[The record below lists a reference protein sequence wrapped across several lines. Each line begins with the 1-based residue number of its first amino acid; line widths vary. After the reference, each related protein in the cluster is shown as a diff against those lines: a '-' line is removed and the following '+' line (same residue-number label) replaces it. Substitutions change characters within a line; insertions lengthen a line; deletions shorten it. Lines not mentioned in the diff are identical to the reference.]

1 MKRNSWVVAATI
13 SGLLFM
19 IAGSAKADRYMEKL
33 TRGLVAVKSGSG
45 YFLSWRLFGTDPQD
59 SSFGFNVYKGTTKL
73 NTALIT
79 NATSYQDNSA
89 GTGDYS
95 VRPVLAGVEQPASVA
110 DRVMAQNYLTIPL
123 QNSSGYTAGDASA
136 GDLDG
141 DGQYEIVVKEEKA
154 PKDNAYPGVSG
165 STKLAAYTLAG
176 KFMWR
181 IEVGVN
187 IREGAHYTQFMVY
200 DLDGDGI
207 AEVAI
212 KTAPGTK
219 DGTGS
224 YLKTGPAAGADNTVN
239 LVNADGK
246 ILTGPEWYT
255 IFNGKTGAEL
265 ITVEYKPL
273 RGAAGVWGAVAGI
286 ADANDMGWG
295 DDTNGNFVDRFLASI
310 AYIDGER
317 PSVVPCRGYYWRTAC
332 WALDWRDGKLTERW
346 LFDTVTGGVGKDGK
360 KYQSSQGY
368 QSQGAHSIR
377 QGDVDGDGFDE
388 IVMGQSVI
396 DHDGVG
402 LYSTGLRHGD
412 AFHMGAFDPVRGGL
426 QVYMVHEQVVS
437 NGQIGADFHNAG
449 TGEVYWTDKGTSDVG
464 RGCAA
469 PITNTKGWQFWSGV
483 GGPWDVNHKSAGSKP
498 GSQNF
503 AIWWGADLLREDQ
516 DGASF
521 TGLSASGCKGN
532 NGSKNTPGLNADLFG
547 DWREETVLTCGSD
560 LRVYTTTIPTT
571 NRLYT
576 LMHDPIYRM
585 SVATENVAYNQ
596 PPEPGIYIGY
606 GMTLPQDPPKIKY
619 YGAGGSTG
627 SSGGSTGT
635 TGTGGSTG
643 TTSSGGSTGATSS
656 GGSTGTPTTG
666 GKGGT
671 IPGTGGTAGA
681 VTTTGAG
688 GASSGGSVG
697 SGGAAKGGAIVSGG
711 TPGNGGIIISSGGI
725 AASSGGIVASS
736 GGAVTTGGTTASAPS
751 AVGGSTATSTAG
763 GAANSGCGC
772 RLGGADRSATLW
784 GAMLAIGALV
794 TARLRRRGKGSS
806 Q

>member
-1 MKRNSWVVAATI
+1 MRTRTRNAIQVLVRGCTALLLGGAITLLQGCDSTGAGTVPSAGTSGSTGVAGSSGTGTVGSSAATGGNSEVSSSPTDTGGSI
-13 SGLLFM
+13 PIGGSSTAGGGTATGGTVATGGAPNTGVTTGRGGSSGGTTGPG
-19 IAGSAKADRYMEKL
+19 ATTGTGGTNGTGGTPSSGGASSRGSTTSSGGAIGSGGVTPSGGSLPPNPDAVRYMEKL
-33 TRGLVAVKSGSG
+33 SRGLVAVKSGSG
-45 YFLSWRLFGTDPQD
+45 YFLSWRLFGTEAGSDIA
-59 SSFGFNVYKGTTKL
+59 FNVYRGTTKL
-73 NTALIT
+73 NASPIT
-79 NATSYQDNSA
+79 NATSYLDSA
-89 GTGDYS
+89 GGGTDYS
-95 VRPVLAGVEQPASVA
+95 VKAVVGGQEQESSAVEH
-110 DRVMAQNYLTIPL
+110 VMAQNYISIAL
-123 QNSSGYTAGDASA
+123 QNSSGYTAGDVST

-141 DGQYEIVVKEEKA
+141 DGQYELVVKEEKS

-207 AEVAI
+207 AEVAL

-224 YLKTGPAAGADNTVN
+224 YLKTGPAVGADNSVN

-273 RGAAGVWGAVAGI
+273 RGAPGVWGAVAGI
-286 ADANDMGWG
+286 ADASDMGWG
-295 DDTNGNFVDRFLASI
+295 DDTNGNFVDRFLASV

-332 WALDWRDGKLTERW
+332 WALDWRGGKLTERW

-402 LYSTGLRHGD
+402 LYSTSLRHGD
-412 AFHMGAFDPVRGGL
+412 AMHFGAFDPVRGGL
-426 QVYMVHEQVVS
+426 QVYMVHEQVHS
-437 NGQIGADFHNAG
+437 NGGIGASFHNAG
-449 TGEVYWTDKGTSDVG
+449 TGEVYWTDPGSSDVG

-498 GSQNF
+498 SSQNF
-503 AIWWGADLLREDQ
+503 AIWWGAGPLREPQ

-521 TGLSASGCKGN
+521 NGLSASGCKGN
-532 NGSKNTPGLNADLFG
+532 NGTKNTPGLNADLFG
-547 DWREETVLTCGSD
+547 DWREETVLTCGNE

-576 LMHDPIYRM
+576 LMHDPIYRL

-606 GMTLPQDPPKIKY
+606 DMTLPQPKPKIKY
-619 YGAGGSTG
+619 YD
-627 SSGGSTGT
+627 
-635 TGTGGSTG
+635 
-643 TTSSGGSTGATSS
+643 
-656 GGSTGTPTTG
+656 
-666 GKGGT
+666 
-671 IPGTGGTAGA
+671 
-681 VTTTGAG
+681 
-688 GASSGGSVG
+688 
-697 SGGAAKGGAIVSGG
+697 
-711 TPGNGGIIISSGGI
+711 
-725 AASSGGIVASS
+725 
-736 GGAVTTGGTTASAPS
+736 
-751 AVGGSTATSTAG
+751 
-763 GAANSGCGC
+763 
-772 RLGGADRSATLW
+772 LTLP
-784 GAMLAIGALV
+784 
-794 TARLRRRGKGSS
+794 
-806 Q
+806 

>member
-1 MKRNSWVVAATI
+1 
-13 SGLLFM
+13 
-19 IAGSAKADRYMEKL
+19 MEKL
-33 TRGLVAVKSGSG
+33 SRGLVAVKSGSG
-45 YFLSWRLFGTDPQD
+45 TFLSWRLFGTEVGSDIA
-59 SSFGFNVYKGTTKL
+59 FNVYKGTAKL
-73 NTALIT
+73 NSAPIT
-79 NATSYQDNSA
+79 DATSYTDSSG

-95 VRPVLAGVEQPASVA
+95 VKAVVGGQEQTASPAEHVL
-110 DRVMAQNYLTIPL
+110 AQNYIAIPL
-123 QNSSGYTAGDASA
+123 QNSSGYTAGDVST

-141 DGQYEIVVKEEKA
+141 DGQYELVVKEEKS

-224 YLKTGPAAGADNTVN
+224 FLKLGPAAGADNSVN
-239 LVNADGK
+239 WVNADGK
-246 ILTGPEWYT
+246 ILTGAEWYT

-265 ITVEYKPL
+265 VTVDYKPG
-273 RGAAGVWGAVAGI
+273 RGAPGVWGAVQGI

-295 DDTNGNFVDRFLASI
+295 DDTNGNFVDRFTASVV
-310 AYIDGER
+310 YIDGER
-317 PSVVPCRGYYWRTAC
+317 PSVAPCRGYYWRTAC
-332 WALDWRDGKLTERW
+332 WALDWRGGKLTERW

-377 QGDVDGDGFDE
+377 QGDVDNDGFDE

-412 AFHMGAFDPVRGGL
+412 AFHMGGFDPVRGGL

-437 NGQIGADFHNAG
+437 NGGIGADFHNAG

-498 GSQNF
+498 SSQNF
-503 AIWWGADLLREDQ
+503 AIWWGAALLREPQ

-521 TGLSASGCKGN
+521 NGLSASGCSGN

-547 DWREETVLTCGSD
+547 DWREETVLTCGNE
-560 LRVYTTTIPTT
+560 LRVYTTTIPNP

-576 LMHDPIYRM
+576 LMHDPIYRL

-606 GMTLPQDPPKIKY
+606 QMTLPQAKPNIKY
-619 YGAGGSTG
+619 YD
-627 SSGGSTGT
+627 
-635 TGTGGSTG
+635 
-643 TTSSGGSTGATSS
+643 
-656 GGSTGTPTTG
+656 
-666 GKGGT
+666 
-671 IPGTGGTAGA
+671 
-681 VTTTGAG
+681 
-688 GASSGGSVG
+688 
-697 SGGAAKGGAIVSGG
+697 VSL
-711 TPGNGGIIISSGGI
+711 P
-725 AASSGGIVASS
+725 
-736 GGAVTTGGTTASAPS
+736 
-751 AVGGSTATSTAG
+751 
-763 GAANSGCGC
+763 
-772 RLGGADRSATLW
+772 
-784 GAMLAIGALV
+784 
-794 TARLRRRGKGSS
+794 
-806 Q
+806 

>member
-1 MKRNSWVVAATI
+1 
-13 SGLLFM
+13 
-19 IAGSAKADRYMEKL
+19 
-33 TRGLVAVKSGSG
+33 
-45 YFLSWRLFGTDPQD
+45 
-59 SSFGFNVYKGTTKL
+59 
-73 NTALIT
+73 
-79 NATSYQDNSA
+79 
-89 GTGDYS
+89 
-95 VRPVLAGVEQPASVA
+95 
-110 DRVMAQNYLTIPL
+110 
-123 QNSSGYTAGDASA
+123 
-136 GDLDG
+136 
-141 DGQYEIVVKEEKA
+141 
-154 PKDNAYPGVSG
+154 
-165 STKLAAYTLAG
+165 
-176 KFMWR
+176 MWR

-219 DGTGS
+219 DGTGNF
-224 YLKTGPAAGADNTVN
+224 LKTGPAVGADNSVN

-265 ITVEYKPL
+265 VTVEYKPL
-273 RGAAGVWGAVAGI
+273 RGEPGVWGAVAGI
-286 ADANDMGWG
+286 ADASDMGWG

-368 QSQGAHSIR
+368 QSQGVHSIR
-377 QGDVDGDGFDE
+377 QGDVDNDGFDE

-412 AFHMGAFDPVRGGL
+412 AFHFGAFDPVRGGL
-426 QVYMVHEQVVS
+426 QAYSVHEQVHS
-437 NGQIGADFHNAG
+437 NGGIGASFRNAG
-449 TGEVYWTDKGTSDVG
+449 TGEVYWTDPGTSDVG

-498 GSQNF
+498 SSQNF
-503 AIWWGADLLREDQ
+503 AIWWGADLLREPQ

-521 TGLSASGCKGN
+521 NGLSASGCKGN

-547 DWREETVLTCGSD
+547 DWREETVLTCGNE
-560 LRVYTTTIPTT
+560 LRVYTTTIPNN

-606 GMTLPQDPPKIKY
+606 GMTLPQPKPNIKY
-619 YGAGGSTG
+619 YNL
-627 SSGGSTGT
+627 
-635 TGTGGSTG
+635 
-643 TTSSGGSTGATSS
+643 
-656 GGSTGTPTTG
+656 P
-666 GKGGT
+666 
-671 IPGTGGTAGA
+671 
-681 VTTTGAG
+681 
-688 GASSGGSVG
+688 
-697 SGGAAKGGAIVSGG
+697 
-711 TPGNGGIIISSGGI
+711 
-725 AASSGGIVASS
+725 
-736 GGAVTTGGTTASAPS
+736 
-751 AVGGSTATSTAG
+751 
-763 GAANSGCGC
+763 
-772 RLGGADRSATLW
+772 
-784 GAMLAIGALV
+784 
-794 TARLRRRGKGSS
+794 
-806 Q
+806 

>member
-1 MKRNSWVVAATI
+1 
-13 SGLLFM
+13 
-19 IAGSAKADRYMEKL
+19 MEKL
-33 TRGLVAVKSGSG
+33 SRGLVAVKSGSG
-45 YFLSWRLFGTDPQD
+45 YFLSWRLFGTEAGSDIA
-59 SSFGFNVYKGTTKL
+59 FNVYRGTTKL
-73 NTALIT
+73 NATPIT
-79 NATSYQDNSA
+79 NATSYQDTA
-89 GTGDYS
+89 GGTTDYS
-95 VRPVLAGVEQPASVA
+95 VKAVVGGQEQATGDAVEH
-110 DRVMAQNYLTIPL
+110 VMAQNYISIPL
-123 QNSSGYTAGDASA
+123 QNSSGYTAGDVST

-141 DGQYEIVVKEEKA
+141 DGQYELVVKEEKS
-154 PKDNAYPGVSG
+154 PKDNAYAGVSG

-200 DLDGDGI
+200 DLDGDGS

-224 YLKTGPAAGADNTVN
+224 FLKTGPAVGADNATS

-265 ITVEYKPL
+265 VTVEYKPL
-273 RGAAGVWGAVAGI
+273 RGAPGVWGAVAGI

-295 DDTNGNFVDRFLASI
+295 DDTNGNFVDRFLASV
-310 AYIDGER
+310 AYLDGER

-332 WALDWRDGKLTERW
+332 WALDWRGGKLTERW

-388 IVMGQSVI
+388 IAMGSSVI

-412 AFHMGAFDPVRGGL
+412 AFHMGDFDADRPGL
-426 QVYMVHEQVVS
+426 EVWMAHEQVVS
-437 NGQIGADFHNAG
+437 NGGIAADLHDAT
-449 TGEVYWTDKGTSDVG
+449 TGKVYWTDPGTSDNG
-464 RGCAA
+464 RGCTA
-469 PITNTKGWQFWSGV
+469 PLTANTKGWQFWSGA
-483 GGPWDVNHKSAGSKP
+483 GGLWDVNHKSVGSKP
-498 GSQNF
+498 GSTNF
-503 AIWWGADLLREDQ
+503 AIWWGSDLLRVTQ

-521 TGLSASGCKGN
+521 SGLSASGCSGN

-547 DWREETVLTCGSD
+547 DWREETVLTCGNE

-576 LMHDPIYRM
+576 LMHDPIYRL

-606 GMTLPQDPPKIKY
+606 GMTLPQPKPNIKY
-619 YGAGGSTG
+619 Y
-627 SSGGSTGT
+627 
-635 TGTGGSTG
+635 
-643 TTSSGGSTGATSS
+643 
-656 GGSTGTPTTG
+656 TP
-666 GKGGT
+666 
-671 IPGTGGTAGA
+671 
-681 VTTTGAG
+681 
-688 GASSGGSVG
+688 
-697 SGGAAKGGAIVSGG
+697 
-711 TPGNGGIIISSGGI
+711 
-725 AASSGGIVASS
+725 
-736 GGAVTTGGTTASAPS
+736 
-751 AVGGSTATSTAG
+751 
-763 GAANSGCGC
+763 
-772 RLGGADRSATLW
+772 
-784 GAMLAIGALV
+784 
-794 TARLRRRGKGSS
+794 
-806 Q
+806 

>member
-1 MKRNSWVVAATI
+1 VADTGGSIPVGGSTTEGGGTITSSTVETGGATSAAGATK
-13 SGLLFM
+13 SGGVTSA
-19 IAGSAKADRYMEKL
+19 AGATKSGGATSPGGATSSGGVTTTGGATPIGGTPNPGAGRYMEKL

-45 YFLSWRLFGTDPQD
+45 YFLSWRLFGTEAGSDIA
-59 SSFGFNVYKGTTKL
+59 FNVYRGTTKL
-73 NTALIT
+73 NASPIT
-79 NATSYQDNSA
+79 NATNYQDTA
-89 GTGDYS
+89 GGTTDYS
-95 VRPVLAGVEQPASVA
+95 VKAVVGGQEQAASAVEH
-110 DRVMAQNYLTIPL
+110 VMAQNYISIPL
-123 QNSSGYTAGDASA
+123 QNSSGYTAGDAST

-141 DGQYEIVVKEEKA
+141 DGLYEIVVKEEKA

-224 YLKTGPAAGADNTVN
+224 FLKTGPAVGADNSVN

-265 ITVEYKPL
+265 VTVEYKPL
-273 RGAAGVWGAVAGI
+273 RGAPGVWGAVAGI

-295 DDTNGNFVDRFLASI
+295 DDTNGNFVDRFTASVV
-310 AYIDGER
+310 YIDGER

-332 WALDWRDGKLTERW
+332 WALDWRGGKLTERW

-377 QGDVDGDGFDE
+377 QGDVDDDGFDE

-437 NGQIGADFHNAG
+437 NGQIGADFHNAK

-498 GSQNF
+498 SSQNF
-503 AIWWGADLLREDQ
+503 AIWWGADLLREPQ
-516 DGASF
+516 DGATF
-521 TGLSASGCKGN
+521 NGLSASGCSGN

-547 DWREETVLTCGSD
+547 DWREETVLTCGNE
-560 LRVYTTTIPTT
+560 LRVYTTTIPNN

-576 LMHDPIYRM
+576 LMHDPIYRL

-606 GMTLPQDPPKIKY
+606 GMTLPQPKPNIKY
-619 YGAGGSTG
+619 YNL
-627 SSGGSTGT
+627 
-635 TGTGGSTG
+635 
-643 TTSSGGSTGATSS
+643 
-656 GGSTGTPTTG
+656 P
-666 GKGGT
+666 
-671 IPGTGGTAGA
+671 
-681 VTTTGAG
+681 
-688 GASSGGSVG
+688 
-697 SGGAAKGGAIVSGG
+697 
-711 TPGNGGIIISSGGI
+711 
-725 AASSGGIVASS
+725 
-736 GGAVTTGGTTASAPS
+736 
-751 AVGGSTATSTAG
+751 
-763 GAANSGCGC
+763 
-772 RLGGADRSATLW
+772 
-784 GAMLAIGALV
+784 
-794 TARLRRRGKGSS
+794 
-806 Q
+806 

>member
-1 MKRNSWVVAATI
+1 MRSRTQNAKQVLVRGCTALLLGGAIILLQGCSS
-13 SGLLFM
+13 SGGSSVSTGGTP
-19 IAGSAKADRYMEKL
+19 GSAGTTALGGNATGGSPTPTAGATTPTGGSVADTGGSIPVGGSTTEGGGTITSSTVETGGATSAAGATKSGGVTSAAGATKSGGATSPGGATSSGGVTTTGGATPIGGTPNPGAGRYMEKL

-45 YFLSWRLFGTDPQD
+45 YFLSWRLFGTEAGSDIA
-59 SSFGFNVYKGTTKL
+59 FNVYRGTTKL
-73 NTALIT
+73 NASPIT
-79 NATSYQDNSA
+79 NATNYQDTA
-89 GTGDYS
+89 GGTTDYS
-95 VRPVLAGVEQPASVA
+95 VKAVVGGQEQAASAVEH
-110 DRVMAQNYLTIPL
+110 VMAQNYISIPL
-123 QNSSGYTAGDASA
+123 QNSSGYTAGDAST

-141 DGQYEIVVKEEKA
+141 DGLYEIVVKEEKA

-224 YLKTGPAAGADNTVN
+224 FLKTGPAVGADNSVN

-265 ITVEYKPL
+265 VTVEYKPL
-273 RGAAGVWGAVAGI
+273 RGAPGVWGAVAGI

-295 DDTNGNFVDRFLASI
+295 DDTNGNFVDRFTASVV
-310 AYIDGER
+310 YIDGER

-332 WALDWRDGKLTERW
+332 WALDWRGGKLTERW

-377 QGDVDGDGFDE
+377 QGDVDDDGFDE

-437 NGQIGADFHNAG
+437 NGQIGADFHNAK

-498 GSQNF
+498 SSQNF
-503 AIWWGADLLREDQ
+503 AIWWGADLLREPQ
-516 DGASF
+516 DGATF
-521 TGLSASGCKGN
+521 NGLSASGCSGN

-547 DWREETVLTCGSD
+547 DWREETVLTCGNE
-560 LRVYTTTIPTT
+560 LRVYTTTIPNN

-576 LMHDPIYRM
+576 LMHDPIYRL

-606 GMTLPQDPPKIKY
+606 GMTLPQPKPNIKY
-619 YGAGGSTG
+619 Y
-627 SSGGSTGT
+627 
-635 TGTGGSTG
+635 
-643 TTSSGGSTGATSS
+643 
-656 GGSTGTPTTG
+656 TP
-666 GKGGT
+666 
-671 IPGTGGTAGA
+671 
-681 VTTTGAG
+681 
-688 GASSGGSVG
+688 
-697 SGGAAKGGAIVSGG
+697 
-711 TPGNGGIIISSGGI
+711 
-725 AASSGGIVASS
+725 
-736 GGAVTTGGTTASAPS
+736 
-751 AVGGSTATSTAG
+751 
-763 GAANSGCGC
+763 
-772 RLGGADRSATLW
+772 
-784 GAMLAIGALV
+784 
-794 TARLRRRGKGSS
+794 
-806 Q
+806 

>member
-1 MKRNSWVVAATI
+1 MRSRTQNAKQVLVRECTALLLGGTI
-13 SGLLFM
+13 ILLQGCSSSGRSSVSTGGTR
-19 IAGSAKADRYMEKL
+19 GSAGTTALGGNATGGSPTPTAGATTTPTGGSVGDTGGSIPVGGSTTDGGGTITSTAVETGGTTSAAGATKSGGVTSSGGATKSGGATSLGGATSSGGVTPTGGATPIGGTPNPGAGRYMEKL

-45 YFLSWRLFGTDPQD
+45 YFLSWRLFGTEAGSDIA
-59 SSFGFNVYKGTTKL
+59 FNVYRGTTKL
-73 NTALIT
+73 NTTPIT
-79 NATSYQDNSA
+79 NATSYQDNA
-89 GTGDYS
+89 GGTTDYS
-95 VRPVLAGVEQPASVA
+95 VKAVVGGQEQAASTVEH
-110 DRVMAQNYLTIPL
+110 VMAQNYISISL
-123 QNSSGYTAGDASA
+123 QNSSGYTAGDASC

-224 YLKTGPAAGADNTVN
+224 FLKTGPAAGADNSVN

-265 ITVEYKPL
+265 VTVEYKPL
-273 RGAAGVWGAVAGI
+273 RGEPGVWGAVAGI

-295 DDTNGNFVDRFLASI
+295 DDTNGNFVDRFLASV

-332 WALDWRDGKLTERW
+332 WALDWRGGKLTERW

-377 QGDVDGDGFDE
+377 QGDVDDDGFDE

-437 NGQIGADFHNAG
+437 NGQIGADFHNAK

-469 PITNTKGWQFWSGV
+469 PIVDTKGWQFWSGV
-483 GGPWDVNHKSAGSKP
+483 GGLWDVNHKNVGSKP

-503 AIWWGADLLREDQ
+503 AIWWGAGLLREDQ

-532 NGSKNTPGLNADLFG
+532 NGTKNTPGLNADLFG
-547 DWREETVLTCGSD
+547 DWREETVLTCGNE
-560 LRVYTTTIPTT
+560 LRVYTTTIPNN

-576 LMHDPIYRM
+576 LMHDPIYRL

-596 PPEPGIYIGY
+596 PPEPGIYIGS
-606 GMTLPQDPPKIKY
+606 GMTLPQPKPNIKY
-619 YGAGGSTG
+619 YNL
-627 SSGGSTGT
+627 
-635 TGTGGSTG
+635 
-643 TTSSGGSTGATSS
+643 
-656 GGSTGTPTTG
+656 P
-666 GKGGT
+666 
-671 IPGTGGTAGA
+671 
-681 VTTTGAG
+681 
-688 GASSGGSVG
+688 
-697 SGGAAKGGAIVSGG
+697 
-711 TPGNGGIIISSGGI
+711 
-725 AASSGGIVASS
+725 
-736 GGAVTTGGTTASAPS
+736 
-751 AVGGSTATSTAG
+751 
-763 GAANSGCGC
+763 
-772 RLGGADRSATLW
+772 
-784 GAMLAIGALV
+784 
-794 TARLRRRGKGSS
+794 
-806 Q
+806 